1 MVESLSKS
9 VQSIDAKLDQQS
21 EEIAEIKLALQR
33 LHRLQM
39 NISHPTPTESPVAP
53 QLEKQTPNI
62 LTSPLIEQESGRG
75 NLHLHYFLLF
85 LHEGL
90 GSKRRSLNLLRWLI
104 YLIDLVVDNL
114 HYNACGFMKSF
125 FQYFFTTQIL
135 VCFLLF

>member
-1 MVESLSKS
+1 MISAFFSLQVSLVKSLSKS

-33 LHRLQM
+33 LDRPQM

-62 LTSPLIEQESGRG
+62 LTSTLIEQDSGRG

-85 LHEGL
+85 
-90 GSKRRSLNLLRWLI
+90 
-104 YLIDLVVDNL
+104 
-114 HYNACGFMKSF
+114 
-125 FQYFFTTQIL
+125 YFFCTKGYARNVGI
-135 VCFLLF
+135 CFSYGG